1 MTSPQPAVTAPGPS
15 QEPAPLRVPARYPR
29 TFRLRHIRTKTG
41 CLACRSR
48 KKKCDE
54 AKPCC
59 TACRRGGQNCIWPR
73 EAWPDLEAS
82 SQGKAKLSSQLLPH
96 NGAPASRQLS
106 VASTNAAYT
115 LTAESGILLQHY
127 VAVTAVLLPA
137 GAPSQN
143 PFITHVLPLAQNDA
157 LLLHSVLAVSG
168 AHLAYKLPEPKD
180 VELATNRHYL
190 HALRGVQETISSDQL
205 NDEYA
210 IQRLGLVLAFLCQYE
225 VCTLL
230 DTDKS
235 TLQACNITSRSSPA
249 QRQPPCHSIS
259 APSTRC
265 LAAYSKEGIP
275 LQARCPS

>member
-1 MTSPQPAVTAPGPS
+1 MTSPQPAVTASGAP
-15 QEPAPLRVPARYPR
+15 QEPCSAGQHPRPPPLRVPARYPR

-41 CLACRSR
+41 CLTCRSR

-73 EAWPDLEAS
+73 EAWPNLEAF
-82 SQGKAKLSSQLLPH
+82 SQGKVKLSSQLPH
-96 NGAPASRQLS
+96 NGVPASRQLS
-106 VASTNAAYT
+106 VANTNAAYT

-127 VAVTAVLLPA
+127 AAVTAVLLPA

-143 PFITHVLPLAQNDA
+143 PFIAHVLPRAQNDA

-168 AHLAYKLPEPKD
+168 AHLAYKLPEPTH

-190 HALRGVQETISSDQL
+190 HAIRGVQETIRSNQL

-210 IQRLGLVLAFLCQYE
+210 IQRLALVLAFLCQYE
-225 VCTLL
+225 VCTLT
-230 DTDKS
+230 DTYEI
-235 TLQACNITSRSSPA
+235 N
-249 QRQPPCHSIS
+249 
-259 APSTRC
+259 PSGR
-265 LAAYSKEGIP
+265 
-275 LQARCPS
+275 